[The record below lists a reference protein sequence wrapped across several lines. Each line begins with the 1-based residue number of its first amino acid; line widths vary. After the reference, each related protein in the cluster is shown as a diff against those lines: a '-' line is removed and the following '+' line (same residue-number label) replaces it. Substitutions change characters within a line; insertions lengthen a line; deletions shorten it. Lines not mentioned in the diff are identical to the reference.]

1 MSDDPVEMVRRFLEA
16 FNARQ
21 TETMLEMLHPEAE
34 LYPMRAQLE
43 GRAYRGHHGLHEVLA
58 DIFEDWE
65 EISMKTEQTLE
76 ADDAVVALGRLRGRG
91 RVSGVDVDV
100 PMGWVWRLRDGRVVY
115 GRAYSDP
122 RDARRAA
129 GLE

>member
-1 MSDDPVEMVRRFLEA
+1 MSGEAAEIVRRFLDA
-16 FNARQ
+16 FNARD

-43 GRAYRGHHGLHEVLA
+43 GKAYRGHEGLHEVLA
-58 DIFEDWE
+58 DILEDWDS
-65 EISMKTEQTLE
+65 ITMKAEQTLE

-91 RVSGVDVDV
+91 RVSGVDIDV
-100 PMGWVWRLRDGRVVY
+100 PMGWVWRLRDGRVIY